1 MELLLRCA
9 QETAFYHVRHL
20 PRHHGTAVTF
30 SHMGFIQANKQLLPV
45 LVRVRRSIE
54 MARAC
59 HDSRSRFVHEAPGSS
74 RSFSFDL
81 LVCVCVCVCVCVFF
95 SLRVIDVH
103 LLSPAHAPRKY
114 LFSRGCAN
122 TRRWCGR
129 GLGIR
134 RCCRTLTTTWRR
146 SRWAC
151 RARST
156 TTD

>member
-1 MELLLRCA
+1 MYTISRFLLC
-9 QETAFYHVRHL
+9 TAFVTV
-20 PRHHGTAVTF
+20 PRHGRYIFAEGVH
-30 SHMGFIQANKQLLPV
+30 SSNKQLIPV

-59 HDSRSRFVHEAPGSS
+59 HDSRPLFVHEAPGLSC
-74 RSFSFDL
+74 SFYSTFL
-81 LVCVCVCVCVCVFF
+81 CFF
-95 SLRVIDVH
+95 FPFVIIVH
-103 LLSPAHAPRKY
+103 LLSPVHAPRKY
-114 LFSRGCAN
+114 LSCRVCGY